1 MDNANNINMGTT
13 ASKQISQERN
23 RVFSDITTKE
33 IQDHDCLID
42 TMLVLNEKNINNL
55 NNSCKAFIPNISY
68 GIIVNVLT
76 PKSFTILCPIECET
90 VNNKY
95 KLYRFTLHLRNVIV
109 PELETDN
116 KNEKEA
122 SLMAINI
129 ISKLLVGT
137 RVYINNLSLDID
149 GKILCD
155 LEISLSN
162 RNVSRFIIDNKLGI
176 SNINKKP
183 DNWLSYIDKK

>member
-13 ASKQISQERN
+13 TSKQISQEKN
-23 RVFSDITTKE
+23 TVFSDITRKE
-33 IQDHDCLID
+33 IEAHDCLID
-42 TMLVLNEKNINNL
+42 TMLILNEKNINNL

-76 PKSFTILCPIECET
+76 PKSFTILSPVECET

-95 KLYRFTLHLRNVIV
+95 KLYRFILHLRNVIV

-129 ISKLLVGT
+129 ISELLVGT
-137 RVYINNLSLDID
+137 RVYINNLSVDID
-149 GKILCD
+149 GKLLCD

-176 SNINKKP
+176 SNISKKP

>member
-1 MDNANNINMGTT
+1 M
-13 ASKQISQERN
+13 
-23 RVFSDITTKE
+23 
-33 IQDHDCLID
+33 
-42 TMLVLNEKNINNL
+42 
-55 NNSCKAFIPNISY
+55 
-68 GIIVNVLT
+68 
-76 PKSFTILCPIECET
+76 
-90 VNNKY
+90 
-95 KLYRFTLHLRNVIV
+95 RNVIV

-129 ISKLLVGT
+129 ISELLVGT

-176 SNINKKP
+176 SNISKKP